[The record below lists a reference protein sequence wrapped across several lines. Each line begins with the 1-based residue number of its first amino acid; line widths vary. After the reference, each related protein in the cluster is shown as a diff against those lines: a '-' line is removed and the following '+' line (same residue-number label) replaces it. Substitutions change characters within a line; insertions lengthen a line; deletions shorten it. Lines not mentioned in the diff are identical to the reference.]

1 MFWVTEKD
9 DEKRGRDGKKER
21 VLHTRVPAVLEQE
34 LKRVATA
41 WRVPVS
47 NVVRALLEDALDT
60 LDLVGKRA
68 EGELRGVVE
77 LLASE
82 RERLRQVSTEQLSKI
97 PQFEEDGDAS
107 DDMEALSDQA
117 SAADVLEGAVG
128 VTPIVLVHDAVCG
141 VSGRKLSAGTDA
153 YLVLFQ
159 QAGRQMV
166 TARDAW
172 PRATSP
178 ASADLRES
186 EEHAAHMSDSIDEEM
201 GDE

>member
-1 MFWVTEKD
+1 MTERD
-9 DEKRGRDGKKER
+9 DEKRGRDGRKER

-82 RERLRQVSTEQLSKI
+82 RERLRQASAEQLSKI
-97 PQFEEDGDAS
+97 PQFEEEVEAS
-107 DDMEALSDQA
+107 IETEALSDE
-117 SAADVLEGAVG
+117 ADVGADALEGAVG
-128 VTPIVLVHDAVCG
+128 VTPIILVHDAICG
-141 VSGRKLSAGTDA
+141 VSGRKLSAGTEA

-159 QAGRQMV
+159 EAGRQMIA
-166 TARDAW
+166 AREAW
-172 PRATSP
+172 SRAAGSTSAGP
-178 ASADLRES
+178 SES
-186 EEHAAHMSDSIDEEM
+186 DENAAHTSDSIDEEM